1 MKKPTI
7 KRFALLLIFS
17 VILGLTSCGGQSG
30 GQSAEF
36 DPDWDYDTIVE
47 QAKGQTVNFY
57 GWGGNEANNRW
68 IDTVLAPIVKEK
80 YEITLERMPMAIEE
94 VMGKLVGEKQAGQE
108 NGSIDMIWING
119 ENFYSA
125 KENDLLFGPVTDYL
139 PNFSKYVDAEAE
151 NIKLD
156 YGYPTDGYES
166 PYGNNQMVLITD
178 SAKTSE
184 TPQNA
189 AEFMEFVKAHPGRV
203 TYPALPDF
211 TGRTF
216 VVNLIYDIVG
226 YEQFQTMEAD
236 KETVRE
242 AIEPAIEYLKEL
254 NPYLW
259 NEGKTF
265 PATIAQV
272 DTMFADGELDFTM
285 SCYPYTYLTEVE
297 KGTFPKTVR
306 SFIFENGMAAD
317 TDFIAVAANSPNK
330 AAALVV
336 MNEVLSPQMQAAR
349 LEVAKICPAVDSDR
363 MSDEEQQLIEDAM
376 PSGDGTVSLK
386 ELDDKKLPQMPA
398 KLVPII
404 EEIWLEEVVGK

>member
-1 MKKPTI
+1 MKK
-7 KRFALLLIFS
+7 KAMKCFSSLLALRM
-17 VILGLTSCGGQSG
+17 VPMLTACGNRST
-30 GQSAEF
+30 EF
-36 DPDWDYDTIVE
+36 DRNSDYNSIVE
-47 QAKGQTVNFY
+47 QAKGQTVTFY

-68 IDTVLAPIVKEK
+68 IDTVLAPTVKEK
-80 YEITLERMPMAIEE
+80 YDITLKRVPMDIEQ
-94 VMGKLVGEKQAGQE
+94 VMGKLVGEKQAGKQ

-125 KENDLLFGPVTDYL
+125 KENDLLFGPVTNYL
-139 PNFSKYVDAEAE
+139 PNFSKYVDSEAE
-151 NIKLD
+151 NIKFD

-166 PYGNNQMVLITD
+166 PYGNNQMVLMID
-178 SAKTSE
+178 SSKTSE
-184 TPQNA
+184 MPQNA
-189 AEFMEFVKAHPGRV
+189 DEFLEFVKAHPGRV

-216 VVNLIYDIVG
+216 VVNLIYNLVG

-236 KETVRE
+236 KETVRK
-242 AIEPAIEYLKEL
+242 AIEPALEYLRSL

-265 PATIAQV
+265 PATNAQM

-285 SCYPYTYLTEVE
+285 SCYPYTYLAEVE
-297 KGTFPKTVR
+297 KGTFPKTVQ

-330 AAALVV
+330 AGALVV
-336 MNEVLSPQMQAAR
+336 MNEVLSPEMQAAR
-349 LEVAKICPAVDSDR
+349 LDMAKICPAVDSTC
-363 MSDEEQQLIEDAM
+363 MTAEEQKIFEEAM
-376 PSGDGTVSLK
+376 PSGGGTVPLS
-386 ELDDKKLPQMPA
+386 ELNEKKLPQMPA
-398 KLVPII
+398 ALVPIL